1 MVLIEGVDFSM
12 SDANALKE
20 ELAEVLGGL
29 RRYKKPFPA
38 MFGIAPGEFFTLGLI
53 ERYQDSVTGGVEAS
67 LIREVSQMSGPAVSQ
82 MLKAL
87 EKKDYIKRVM
97 VEEDRRKVSVY
108 LTEQGK
114 EILATSKKIFLDI
127 VDKIYEDFGEEDTKK
142 FIELLNRFEE
152 IFYEDTTCKKI

>member
-1 MVLIEGVDFSM
+1 MLIEGVNSGM

-29 RRYKKPFPA
+29 RRYKRPFPA
-38 MFGIAPGEFFTLGLI
+38 MFGIAPGEFFTLGMI
-53 ERYQDSVTGGVEAS
+53 ERYKDSSTGGVEAS

-97 VEEDRRKVSVY
+97 VEEDRRKVLVC
-108 LTEQGK
+108 LTQQGK
-114 EILATSKKIFLDI
+114 EI
-127 VDKIYEDFGEEDTKK
+127 
-142 FIELLNRFEE
+142 
-152 IFYEDTTCKKI
+152 

>member
-1 MVLIEGVDFSM
+1 MLIEGVNSGM

-29 RRYKKPFPA
+29 RRYKRPFPA
-38 MFGIAPGEFFTLGLI
+38 MFGIAPGEFFTLGMI
-53 ERYQDSVTGGVEAS
+53 ERYQDSSTGGVEAS

-97 VEEDRRKVSVY
+97 VEEVC
-108 LTEQGK
+108 LTQQGK
-114 EILATSKKIFLDI
+114 EILSTSKKMFLAV
-127 VDKIYEDFGEEDTKK
+127 VDKIYEDFGEKDTRK
-142 FIELLNRFEE
+142 FIELLNRFQV
-152 IFYEDTTCKKI
+152 IFYEGTSCDKI

>member
-1 MVLIEGVDFSM
+1 MLIEGVNSGM

-29 RRYKKPFPA
+29 RRYKRPFPA
-38 MFGIAPGEFFTLGLI
+38 MFGIAPGEFFTLGMI
-53 ERYQDSVTGGVEAS
+53 ERYQDSSTGGVEAS

-97 VEEDRRKVSVY
+97 VEEDRRKVLVC
-108 LTEQGK
+108 LTQQGK
-114 EILATSKKIFLDI
+114 EILSKKMFLAV
-127 VDKIYEDFGEEDTKK
+127 VDKIYEDFGEKDTRK
-142 FIELLNRFEE
+142 FIELLNRFQV
-152 IFYEDTTCKKI
+152 IFYEGTSCDKI